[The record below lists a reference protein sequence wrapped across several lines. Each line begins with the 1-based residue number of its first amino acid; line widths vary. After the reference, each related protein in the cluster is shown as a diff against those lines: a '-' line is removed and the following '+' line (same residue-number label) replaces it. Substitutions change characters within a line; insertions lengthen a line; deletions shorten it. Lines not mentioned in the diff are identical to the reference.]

1 MKTSSALLLTAALGL
16 VVSLSSAHA
25 QTELLKNGRFLSKL
39 AGWELEAPAS
49 SGATA
54 VVEDGGNGS
63 PAVHITVPSATAH
76 TYDVKLIQSIF
87 HAPQDVGL
95 KLSFRAKGEGKISV
109 SLRVMGGN
117 WDVLWKETVD
127 LNGEWQEVQFDIPAA
142 AWPGALR
149 FDIGDLGAGP
159 AQYWFSDLSLT
170 TER

>member
-1 MKTSSALLLTAALGL
+1 MKNTPVLLLSAALGL
-16 VVSLSSAHA
+16 FLSLSSAQA
-25 QTELLKNGRFLSKL
+25 QTELLKNGRFASKL

-54 VVEDGGNGS
+54 VVEDGG
-63 PAVHITVPSATAH
+63 AVHITTPSATAH
-76 TYDVKLIQSIF
+76 TYDVKLIQSIY

-95 KLSFRAKGEGKISV
+95 RLSFRAKGEGKVSV
-109 SLRVMGGN
+109 SLRAMGGN

-127 LNGEWQEVQFDIPAA
+127 LTGEWQEVQFDIPAS

-159 AQYWFSDLSLT
+159 AQYWFSDVSLT

>member
-1 MKTSSALLLTAALGL
+1 MKTPPVLLLTAALGL
-16 VVSLSSAHA
+16 LVSLSSAQA
-25 QTELLKNGRFLSKL
+25 QTELLKNGRFASKL
-39 AGWELEAPAS
+39 AGWELESPAS

-54 VVEDGGNGS
+54 VVEDGG
-63 PAVHITVPSATAH
+63 AVHIAVPSATAH

-95 KLSFRAKGEGKISV
+95 RLSFRAKGEGKVSV

-117 WDVLWKETVD
+117 WEVLWKETVD
-127 LNGEWQEVQFDIPAA
+127 LTGEWQEVQFDIPAA

-159 AQYWFSDLSLT
+159 AQYWFSDVSLT